1 MMLVKRTRLA
11 DETRDRKISNIVL
24 FINIFYIIM
33 LISIYCNVAQYT
45 TTRCLKI
52 RTPGICL
59 NNSYKSIPIL
69 MIFGVKNRHIVL
81 FYSSVLFCD

>member
-45 TTRCLKI
+45 TH
-52 RTPGICL
+52 
-59 NNSYKSIPIL
+59 
-69 MIFGVKNRHIVL
+69 GV
-81 FYSSVLFCD
+81 